1 MVKKI
6 CIYACIILLL
16 VGIFMMFKITKV
28 DKKKIRD
35 LKYEVLLEEDIP
47 EEIFRE
53 LSAYKDNVCKCSYIC
68 NDKLY
73 IVICYGN
80 QEVSGYTIEVNDIY
94 ESTNAIYVETTL
106 MGPTQEEQVAKGVD
120 DKSKISGTDCPYIVL
135 KLSLNR
141 KTVIFI

>member
-1 MVKKI
+1 MIKKI

-16 VGIFMMFKITKV
+16 VGIFMMFKITKI

-53 LSAYKDNVCKCSYIC
+53 IELCKENACKSSYIC

-73 IVICYGN
+73 IVICYGK
-80 QEVSGYTIEVNDIY
+80 QEMSGYTIEVNKLY
-94 ESTNAIYVETTL
+94 ESTNAIFVETTL
-106 MGPTQEEQVAKGVD
+106 MGPTQEEQAVKGKE
-120 DKSKISGTDCPYIVL
+120 DKNKISGTDCLYIVL
-135 KLSLNR
+135 KLPLNR